1 MELLDTM
8 YNVVAPILMVMAAG
22 YIFARQFKP
31 NPKTLASAVVYVFAP
46 AMVLEGMANAEIEG
60 GEIFQIFTV
69 VLVGSGLMA
78 LIGLLLA
85 RMMGL
90 EKRQESALMLS
101 VVLFNGA
108 SYGFPLNKFALGDQ
122 AEQIAIVYFS
132 ASVIVANT
140 LGIYL
145 ASRGTGISTKKS
157 IMNVIKVPTIYA
169 TFIGLFLN
177 FNDVHLVLTPEAI
190 ETVSHAIPL
199 PLARAINL
207 LGDAAVPGMLV
218 LLGIQLERTPFSRPY
233 LKPVLVASGT
243 ALIIA
248 PSVAAGMAMLVGL
261 SGLPFQVGVIEFAM
275 PTAIIAGAFATE
287 FGEDS
292 EFVTS
297 SILASTLL
305 SVLTL
310 SALLVII

>member
-8 YNVVAPILMVMAAG
+8 YNVLVPIFLVIGAG
-22 YIFARQFKP
+22 TLFGRHFKP
-31 NPKTLASAVVYVFAP
+31 DPKMLSGIVVYVFAP
-46 AMVLEGMANAEIEG
+46 AMVLRGMANAEIEG
-60 GEIFQIFTV
+60 GEITQIFTV
-69 VLVGSGLMA
+69 MMVTSGLMA

-108 SYGFPLNKFALGDQ
+108 SYGFPLNKFAFGDQ

-145 ASRGTGISTKKS
+145 ASRGTGIATKKS
-157 IMNVIKVPTIYA
+157 IMNIIKVPTIYA

-177 FNDVHLVLTPEAI
+177 FNEVRLVLTPEEI
-190 ETVSHAIPL
+190 DTVIHAIPL
-199 PLARAINL
+199 PLARAIDL

-218 LLGIQLERTPFSRPY
+218 LLGIQLERTPFSRRW
-233 LKPVLVASGT
+233 LRPVLVASGT

-248 PSVAAGMAMLVGL
+248 PGVAAGMATLVGL
-261 SGLPFQVGVIEFAM
+261 SGLPFKVGVIEFAM

-287 FGEDS
+287 FGGDS
-292 EFVTS
+292 EFVTTA
-297 SILASTLL
+297 ILVSTLL

-310 SALLVII
+310 SVLLVII

>member
-60 GEIFQIFTV
+60 GEIFQIFTI

-140 LGIYL
+140 L
-145 ASRGTGISTKKS
+145 
-157 IMNVIKVPTIYA
+157 
-169 TFIGLFLN
+169 
-177 FNDVHLVLTPEAI
+177 VHL
-190 ETVSHAIPL
+190 
-199 PLARAINL
+199 
-207 LGDAAVPGMLV
+207 G
-218 LLGIQLERTPFSRPY
+218 
-233 LKPVLVASGT
+233 
-243 ALIIA
+243 
-248 PSVAAGMAMLVGL
+248 
-261 SGLPFQVGVIEFAM
+261 
-275 PTAIIAGAFATE
+275 
-287 FGEDS
+287 
-292 EFVTS
+292 
-297 SILASTLL
+297 
-305 SVLTL
+305 
-310 SALLVII
+310 